1 MNNINKK
8 HINEKSMTKEINNN
22 HSNNNLSN
30 NNLSNN
36 NPFKIEGLRKNIFKH
51 KCDILCDII
60 DTIRKPILDRNI
72 QFYESIKDDFLSKE
86 EIARIN
92 FISNKK
98 DPLTATAL
106 LHNYSI
112 ERSMT
117 WRETAVVL
125 GLYYLL

>member
-1 MNNINKK
+1 MNKK
-8 HINEKSMTKEINNN
+8 HINEKSIKKEVNNN
-22 HSNNNLSN
+22 YPN

-51 KCDILCDII
+51 KCDILCNII

-112 ERSMT
+112 ERSMN